1 MGAEVSNMNSNFVIV
16 VVAGGHIFVGQ
27 LEDRNEQATT
37 LGPVRQF
44 GRLGTTDLVAGLVSG
59 PTAQTA
65 MMAVMPSIRI
75 PAGQIRFEVQASN
88 AWATHLGVTA

>member
-1 MGAEVSNMNSNFVIV
+1 MGSNYVIV

-44 GRLGTTDLVAGLVSG
+44 GRLGTTDLVAGLING
-59 PTAQTA
+59 PTANTT
-65 MMAVMPSIRI
+65 MMAVMPHLRI
-75 PAGQIRFEVQASN
+75 PAGQVRFEVQASEE
-88 AWATHLGVTA
+88 WARHLAVKS